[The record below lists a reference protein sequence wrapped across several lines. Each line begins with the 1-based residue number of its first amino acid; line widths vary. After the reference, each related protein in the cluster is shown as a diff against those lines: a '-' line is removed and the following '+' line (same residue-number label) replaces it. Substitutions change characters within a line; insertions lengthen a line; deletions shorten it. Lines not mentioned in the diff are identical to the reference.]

1 MRNALTF
8 GWASAI
14 NLVLDLV
21 LGSLWFFL
29 VFTLVAVG
37 FATLP
42 VFGIGILP
50 LALGIA
56 LTRVSGPSE
65 RLRRNALLGT
75 DVAPASR
82 PRTDAQGWRR
92 PLVQTW
98 DDARNAVTWRI
109 LLGHFLTMAVG
120 AVFVGIAWMGILAAL
135 GLFAATPNFFAG
147 WLLDVTSTAPALRI
161 ALGIV
166 ILAAVAIAVYF
177 GGLVGRA
184 ITPLFG
190 QPAAAA
196 LRTRIDTLAGARQG
210 AVDAAA
216 IERQRIERDLHDGA
230 QPRLV
235 AMAMTLG
242 MAKAKFDSDPDAA
255 RAMLEEAH
263 ADAKAAITDLRQ
275 LARGIHPAVLTDR
288 GLDAALSALASRNS
302 VPTTVEVRLGERLA
316 GEIEAVVYFTIA
328 EALTNVSKHSGA
340 TRCDVFVEC
349 ANELLVA
356 RVADNGRGGATTA
369 DELGQGGLAGMTAR
383 VRSAG
388 GSLTID
394 SPTGGPTV
402 LTMEL
407 PCAS

>member
-14 NLVLDLV
+14 DLVLDLV
-21 LGSLWFFL
+21 LGIFWFFL

-42 VFGIGILP
+42 LFGIGIVP

-75 DVAPASR
+75 DVAAAVR
-82 PRTDAQGWRR
+82 PRTNAQGWRR
-92 PLVQTW
+92 PLAQTW
-98 DDARNAVTWRI
+98 DDARDTVTWRI
-109 LLGHFLTMAVG
+109 LLGHFLTMVVG
-120 AVFVGIAWMGILAAL
+120 TVFVGIAWIGILTAL
-135 GLFAATPNFFAG
+135 GLFAGTPILLA
-147 WLLDVTSTAPALRI
+147 WPLLDVTPTVPALRVPV
-161 ALGIV
+161 GVV
-166 ILAAVAIAVYF
+166 ILAAVAVAVYF
-177 GGLVGRA
+177 GGVVSRA

-190 QPAAAA
+190 QPATAE

-242 MAKAKFDSDPDAA
+242 MAKAKFDSDPEAA
-255 RAMLEEAH
+255 RAMLDVAH
-263 ADAKAAITDLRQ
+263 TDAKAAITDLRQ

-340 TRCDVFVEC
+340 TKCDVFVEC

-356 RVADNGRGGATTA
+356 RVADNGRGGATNA
-369 DELGQGGLAGMTAR
+369 GELGQGGLAGMTAR

-388 GSLTID
+388 GSLTIE